1 MMQEMPREV
10 CDIIADLSVISGT
23 PTGSKLNILSGTY
36 TAANSYAGA
45 LSRMW
50 AGERRDLTIDHIDNT
65 LSVAADVARRCP
77 AWRNKIAEYVGNLNG
92 ALTNLAHTYHTD
104 AKIVGRIRALQLKGN
119 HESFMRATN
128 CEMIPE
134 PTSPIAIKSRMNP
147 ESPAPLAIK
156 DRTTSEPPSP
166 INPDKKE

>member
-1 MMQEMPREV
+1 MQEMPREV

-36 TAANSYAGA
+36 TAANSYTGA

-65 LSVAADVARRCP
+65 LSLAADVARRCP
-77 AWRNKIAEYVGNLNG
+77 AWRHKIAEYVGNLNG
-92 ALTNLAHTYHTD
+92 ALTNLSHTYHTD

-128 CEMIPE
+128 YEVVPD
-134 PTSPIAIKSRMNP
+134 PTPPMPIKIRGNSEVPTKSRTNS
-147 ESPAPLAIK
+147 ES
-156 DRTTSEPPSP
+156 PSP
-166 INPDKKE
+166 ITSNDQDKEE